1 MKHEIPRILA
11 HRGAMDFLPENGLK
25 GFQFAIEKGLTGF
38 ETDFRMTADG
48 ILMVMH
54 DSDIQRTTTGTGV
67 LETMTF
73 EELRKVRLKNSDEL
87 IPTADELLAL
97 FEPLD
102 DFYLELEIKPRYGE
116 LYSPAR
122 IDEFLDKLY
131 QCAVNH
137 LKDGC
142 YVFTCFDTRIL
153 KRMKERHPQVKTCLI
168 IGGLTEVEIANA
180 LESGCYGISPTFD
193 GTARAL
199 VNHAKE
205 TGLKINLWH
214 SDTLELW
221 RLARDMGADYS
232 TSNHPV
238 QILQAIHA
246 DGHS

>member
-11 HRGAMDFLPENGLK
+11 HRGAIDFLPENGLR
-25 GFQFAIEKGLTGF
+25 GFQFAIEKGITGF

-54 DSDIQRTTTGTGV
+54 DSDIQRTTTGSGV

-73 EELRKVRLKNSDEL
+73 EELRKVHLKNSDER
-87 IPTADELLAL
+87 IPTADELLTL

-122 IDEFLDKLY
+122 MDEFLDKLY

-153 KRMKERHPQVKTCLI
+153 KRMKERHPQAKTCLI
-168 IGGLTEVEIANA
+168 IGGLTEEDITNA
-180 LESGCYGISPTFD
+180 LEAKCYGISPTLD
-193 GTARAL
+193 GTSQEL
-199 VNHAKE
+199 VDQTKA

-221 RLARDMGADYS
+221 RQARDMGADYS

-246 DGHS
+246 AGHL